1 MTVINQTIK
10 SLVFEKI
17 RQRELRPTEL
27 VRELLTEAYP
37 REIENA
43 LSALLDEGSV
53 KFDSD
58 RHLRTTGTAA
68 HEL

>member
-1 MTVINQTIK
+1 MTVIEQTIK
-10 SLVFEKI
+10 SLVLKAIREKA
-17 RQRELRPTEL
+17 LRPTEL
-27 VRELLTEAYP
+27 VRELHTEAYP

-53 KFDSD
+53 RFDSD